1 MMKAVF
7 FGTPDFAVPTLN
19 ALNDICDVTLVVTRE
34 DKKKG
39 RGKKLLPTPVKTR
52 AEALG
57 IEVFQPHSCNTEE
70 ALEKLRAQDADLFVV
85 VAYGQILSEDV
96 LALPKKHI
104 VNVHSSLLPKYRG
117 AAPMQWAI
125 LNGDE
130 ETGVSLMKVEAGLDS
145 GAVYDVKKTP
155 IGDKNFGII
164 HDELAGFGADLIRA
178 FVSDLEKGEVTFTE
192 QDHDATTY
200 AAKIDDELLALSAE
214 ELTAE
219 EFVRKIRAFSP
230 EPGAHF
236 LFRDERLK
244 VYDGEVSEE
253 AVATGRYK
261 ATKKKLWIG
270 TKDGT
275 VLLKEIQRPGKKRMA
290 IGSYLAGAHL
300 DEEGEI

>member
-1 MMKAVF
+1 MKAVF

-19 ALNDICDVTLVVTRE
+19 ALNEFCDVTLVVTRE

-39 RGKKLLPTPVKTR
+39 RGKKLLPTPVKIR

-70 ALEKLRAQDADLFVV
+70 ALEKLRAQEADLFVV

-145 GAVYDVKKTP
+145 GAVYDVKRTL
-155 IGDKNFGII
+155 IGDKNFGVI
-164 HDELAGFGADLIRA
+164 HDELADFGADLIRE
-178 FVSDLEKGEVTFTE
+178 FVSDLEKGTVTFTE
-192 QDHDATTY
+192 QDHDAATY
-200 AAKIDDELLALSAE
+200 AAKIDDELLALHAD
-214 ELTAE
+214 ELTAKD
-219 EFVRKIRAFSP
+219 FVRKIRAFSP

-236 LFRDERLK
+236 LFRGERLK
-244 VYDGEVSEE
+244 VYDGEVSDEK
-253 AVATGRYK
+253 VPTGQYK

-270 TKDGT
+270 TKDGS

-300 DEEGEI
+300 DEKGEI

>member
-1 MMKAVF
+1 MKAVF

-19 ALNDICDVTLVVTRE
+19 ALNEISDVTLVVTRE

-70 ALEKLRAQDADLFVV
+70 ALEKLRAQAADIFVV

-145 GAVYDVKKTP
+145 GPVYAMKKTL
-155 IGDKNFGII
+155 IGDKNFGVI
-164 HDELAGFGADLIRA
+164 HDELADFGADLIRE

-192 QDHDATTY
+192 QDHDAATY

>member
-1 MMKAVF
+1 MKAVF

-19 ALNDICDVTLVVTRE
+19 ALNEICDVTLVVTRE

-57 IEVFQPHSCNTEE
+57 IEIFQPHSCNTKE
-70 ALEKLRAQDADLFVV
+70 ALEKLRAQEADLFVV

-96 LALPKKHI
+96 LTLPKKYI

-145 GAVYDVKKTP
+145 GPVYAMKKTT

-164 HDELAGFGADLIRA
+164 HDELAEFGAHLVRE
-178 FVSDLEKGEVTFTE
+178 FVTDLEKGTVTFTE
-192 QDHDATTY
+192 QDHDAATY
-200 AAKIDDELLALSAE
+200 AAKIDDELLALHAD
-214 ELTAE
+214 ELTAK

-244 VYDGEVSEE
+244 VYDGEVSDEK
-253 AVATGRYK
+253 VPTGHYK

-270 TKDGT
+270 TKDGA

-300 DEEGEI
+300 DEKGEI

>member
-1 MMKAVF
+1 MKAVF

-19 ALNDICDVTLVVTRE
+19 ALNEISDVTLVVTRE

-70 ALEKLRAQDADLFVV
+70 ALEKLRAQAADIFVV

-96 LALPKKHI
+96 LTLPKKHI

-145 GAVYDVKKTP
+145 GPVYAMKKTP
-155 IGDKNFGII
+155 IGDKNFGVI
-164 HDELAGFGADLIRA
+164 HDELADFGADLIRE
-178 FVSDLEKGEVTFTE
+178 FVSDLEKGAVSFTE
-192 QDHDATTY
+192 QEHDAATY
-200 AAKIDDELLALSAE
+200 AAKIDDALLTLSTE
-214 ELTAE
+214 ELTAN

-253 AVATGRYK
+253 KVAPGRYK

-270 TKDGT
+270 TKEGS

>member
-1 MMKAVF
+1 MKAVF

-19 ALNDICDVTLVVTRE
+19 ALNEISDVTLVVTRE

-70 ALEKLRAQDADLFVV
+70 ALEKLRAQAADIFVV
-85 VAYGQILSEDV
+85 VAYGQILSQDV

-145 GAVYDVKKTP
+145 GPVYAMKKTP
-155 IGDKNFGII
+155 IGDKNFGVI
-164 HDELAGFGADLIRA
+164 HDELADFGADLIRE
-178 FVSDLEKGEVTFTE
+178 FVSDLEKGAVSFTE
-192 QDHDATTY
+192 QEHDAATY
-200 AAKIDDELLALSAE
+200 AAKIDDALLTLSTE
-214 ELTAE
+214 ELTAN

-236 LFRDERLK
+236 LFRGERLK

-253 AVATGRYK
+253 KVALGRYK

-270 TKDGT
+270 TKEGS

>member
-1 MMKAVF
+1 MKAVF

-19 ALNDICDVTLVVTRE
+19 ALNEISDVTLVVTRE

-70 ALEKLRAQDADLFVV
+70 ALEKLRAQAADIFVV

-130 ETGVSLMKVEAGLDS
+130 ETGISLMKVEAGLDS
-145 GAVYDVKKTP
+145 GPVYAMKKTP
-155 IGDKNFGII
+155 IGDKNFGVI
-164 HDELAGFGADLIRA
+164 HDELADFGADLIRE
-178 FVSDLEKGEVTFTE
+178 FVSDLEKGAVSFTE
-192 QDHDATTY
+192 QEHDAATY
-200 AAKIDDELLALSAE
+200 ASKIDDALLALSAE
-214 ELTAE
+214 ELTAN

-236 LFRDERLK
+236 LFRGERLK

-253 AVATGRYK
+253 KVAPGRYK

-270 TKDGT
+270 AKEGS